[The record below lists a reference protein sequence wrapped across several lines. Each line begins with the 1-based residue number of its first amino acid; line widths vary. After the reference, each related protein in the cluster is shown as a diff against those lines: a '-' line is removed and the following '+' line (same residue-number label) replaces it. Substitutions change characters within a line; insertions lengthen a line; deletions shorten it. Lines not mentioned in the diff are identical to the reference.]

1 MSDKDNVKN
10 LDELTQLQRDVV
22 FNNATEQPF
31 NNEYWQ
37 NKRPGLYVDILDG
50 TPLFSSLDKFDSGTG
65 WPSFTKPITPD
76 AVLEVVDKSHG
87 MLRTEIRSRKSNIH
101 LGHVFADGA
110 KAKGGLR
117 YCINSAALKFI
128 SLEKF
133 NISGYSEYT
142 AAFGKV
148 YPAEIQYE
156 VAVIAGG
163 CFWGIADLFSK
174 LDGVGEVI
182 AGYTGG
188 TFVNPTYADVCTG
201 NTGHAESVQV
211 HFDIKQLSYEQ
222 ILRFFFQ
229 IHDPTTVNKQGN
241 DIGSHYRSAI
251 FYANSSQQ
259 KIATTIVEKA
269 DKSGVFQSPV
279 VTSLEKLEVF
289 YKAEDYHQNYLQK
302 HPHGYTCHKIRLEWQ
317 FD

>member
-1 MSDKDNVKN
+1 MSDKDNVKK

-31 NNEYWQ
+31 NNEYWH

-110 KAKGGLR
+110 KDKGGLR

-142 AAFGKV
+142 APFGKV
-148 YPAEIQYE
+148 YPSEIQYD

-182 AGYTGG
+182 AGYAGG
-188 TFVNPTYADVCTG
+188 TFINPTYADVCTG

-229 IHDPTTVNKQGN
+229 IHDPTTINKQGN

-259 KIATTIVEKA
+259 KLLLPLSQKQINQEY
-269 DKSGVFQSPV
+269 
-279 VTSLEKLEVF
+279 LN
-289 YKAEDYHQNYLQK
+289 HQ
-302 HPHGYTCHKIRLEWQ
+302 
-317 FD
+317 